1 MITAILGLPAI
12 GFCLVACASQWLS
25 FTEGLMVKGM
35 QEVKEAF
42 VRALTRHK
50 TRVCIMVLVRQY
62 RRPYGPARSVRLRR
76 LDCA

>member
-50 TRVCIMVLVRQY
+50 
-62 RRPYGPARSVRLRR
+62 
-76 LDCA
+76 